1 MELNEGIESK
11 QIEYD
16 SENAKRILR
25 LLEKNPR
32 GMTITEISNSLNLNR
47 HTVTKILERLLIE
60 KRVDFDE
67 RGPAKVFYFVGKSQ
81 FIGKIEQGKDNI
93 LWIDLFKPVYE
104 GEEEFVRINQTK
116 KDTLIR
122 SKNKYRSIGSVAIK
136 KSKIKELISILEKLI

>member
-1 MELNEGIESK
+1 MEINEGIESK
-11 QIEYD
+11 QVEYD
-16 SENAKRILR
+16 SENAKKILK

-32 GMTITEISNSLNLNR
+32 GMTITEISNFLNLNR

-116 KDTLIR
+116 KDILIR

-136 KSKIKELISILEKLI
+136 KSKIRELISILEKLI

>member
-1 MELNEGIESK
+1 MEINEEIESK
-11 QIEYD
+11 QVEYD
-16 SENAKRILR
+16 SENAKKILK

-32 GMTITEISNSLNLNR
+32 GMTITEISNFLNLNR

-116 KDTLIR
+116 KDILIR

-136 KSKIKELISILEKLI
+136 KSKIRELISILEKLI